1 MLLHRFR
8 RELAAPSTAR
18 AIGRVWRLG
27 WVDSFV
33 LQYSD
38 SRHGA
43 EYAGVQVVRMRAK
56 ASGRIVRVAEAV
68 PSVD

>member
-33 LQYSD
+33 LQYLQPLTPLEWT
-38 SRHGA
+38 GT
-43 EYAGVQVVRMRAK
+43 
-56 ASGRIVRVAEAV
+56 SGEI
-68 PSVD
+68 SSSGL